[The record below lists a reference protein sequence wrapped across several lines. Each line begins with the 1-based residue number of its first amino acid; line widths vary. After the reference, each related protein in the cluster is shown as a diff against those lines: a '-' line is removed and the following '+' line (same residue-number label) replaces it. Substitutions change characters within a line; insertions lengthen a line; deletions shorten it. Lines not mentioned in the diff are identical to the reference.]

1 MIFLQR
7 KKQECKKY
15 HPLSSMLET
24 DRQDIV
30 RSPKR
35 KGKHALNAPKMP
47 QLPHRPPP
55 QLWSLLHDHTLL
67 LWNILF
73 SPVSPVSITIYF
85 NKLDH

>member
-1 MIFLQR
+1 
-7 KKQECKKY
+7 
-15 HPLSSMLET
+15 MLET

-73 SPVSPVSITIYF
+73 SPVVIYEQTF
-85 NKLDH
+85 QLLNYSFYHNLF